1 MNTAIITCPNC
12 GTDIALSQALQE
24 QFRHE
29 NEARL
34 AALAGQAEEK
44 ARAGFALERQLFE
57 GQLAEER
64 RKREVAQRA
73 ELELRKER
81 ARSKTALVSS
91 TWRWPVGST
100 ARKSAWRMPCAAALP
115 SSRI

>member
-12 GTDIALSQALQE
+12 GTEIALSQALQD

-44 ARAGFALERQLFE
+44 ARADFALERQLLE
-57 GQLAEER
+57 RQLAEER
-64 RKREVAQRA
+64 RKRQVAQQA
-73 ELELRKER
+73 ELELRNEKVHSTTGR
-81 ARSKTALVSS
+81 ASS
-91 TWRWPVGST
+91 TSKWRAGST
-100 ARKSAWRMPCAAALP
+100 AKGSAGRRPFAAASP
-115 SSRI
+115 SGRS